1 MGNILTKN
9 DVHRITLKQHGI
21 STLGGR
27 KVWFDADILR
37 LNYDDHGKYLGEF
50 QSGELILVVQ
60 DDGTFYTT
68 NFDVNNHYDPGIRVI
83 EKFNPD
89 KVWSA
94 ILYDADQNNYPYLKR
109 FPFEES
115 SKRQSYLGTNEKSK
129 LILLTDTAYPRFEV
143 KFGGRDD
150 FRDPLILDADEFIS
164 VKSFKAKGKRIT
176 TFTVDQVIELE
187 PIRQP
192 EPVEE
197 VVEEKEMPI
206 VDPDEGKS
214 DDDIK
219 DEITGQLKLF

>member
-1 MGNILTKN
+1 M
-9 DVHRITLKQHGI
+9 
-21 STLGGR
+21 
-27 KVWFDADILR
+27 
-37 LNYDDHGKYLGEF
+37 
-50 QSGELILVVQ
+50 
-60 DDGTFYTT
+60 
-68 NFDVNNHYDPGIRVI
+68 
-83 EKFNPD
+83 
-89 KVWSA
+89 
-94 ILYDADQNNYPYLKR
+94 
-109 FPFEES
+109 
-115 SKRQSYLGTNEKSK
+115 
-129 LILLTDTAYPRFEV
+129 LTDTAYPRFEV